1 MKSASVIASVEATN
15 PPTFTC
21 EVGEKRTPL
30 GLRRKTRPLAVREP
44 WMTEGSAPT
53 TRLSRTERAEGCSK
67 WTVWPAP
74 TEKLSQLIAARSVVW
89 RTVMTWPTVATAA
102 APAVT
107 FGATGKGPAQ
117 ATPATPRA
125 CRKAKRRRRVGVA
138 RRAGHRSKVIP
149 HF

>member
-1 MKSASVIASVEATN
+1 M
-15 PPTFTC
+15 
-21 EVGEKRTPL
+21 
-30 GLRRKTRPLAVREP
+30 
-44 WMTEGSAPT
+44 
-53 TRLSRTERAEGCSK
+53 
-67 WTVWPAP
+67 WTAWPAP

-89 RTVMTWPTVATAA
+89 RTVMTWPTAAAAA